1 MSARIYAHP
10 AMEVGHLRGLAQQHG
25 LRIQPYQGRTAR
37 HRWYLLI
44 ELVRAGETPSGALLR
59 RAAQ

>member
-10 AMEVGHLRGLAQQHG
+10 AMEFRYLHNLYATHG
-25 LRIQPYQGRTAR
+25 LKVQTYQGRTAR

-44 ELVRAGETPSGALLR
+44 ELVRDGGTPPGELLR
-59 RAAQ
+59 RVAQ